1 LKEEEHQDQEE
12 EEDQSLWSNSNRI
25 EGGETLPHET
35 KVQGKGIA
43 HRFLGNN
50 SSKFKGG
57 GATFG
62 EQ

>member
-1 LKEEEHQDQEE
+1 LKEEEHQDQEK

-25 EGGETLPHET
+25 EGGGTLPHET
-35 KVQGKGIA
+35 KDQGKRIA

-50 SSKFKGG
+50 NSKFKRGG
-57 GATFG
+57 TTFG